1 MCDRESHGLLHHI
14 SSLGSFSVLV
24 CGSFQAQLHQTQHPP
39 PPPPWM
45 GFGSVCDGHCNGL
58 CPTAAPEMDGQLKT
72 ERRRSRSLWSAR
84 TPPNM
89 QREFSVHLFAM
100 SARERG
106 ENPLLLWAL
115 LISHSRTR
123 KHAKRTRSLHS
134 RLLQKQMLASKKYWF
149 FMLLLLAENW
159 AEVSTNDHLLCRDSY
174 TKTTNMCC
182 PPAPSPSPSPLEVRS
197 HQPSKR
203 NSHTCLILWFFFFFW
218 SQMRK
223 CFHVFWQ
230 ISRAHEY
237 PHNTYL
243 GMKTTTSVSKCI
255 YS

>member
-182 PPAPSPSPSPLEVRS
+182 PPFSSPLSSWGQISSAFQKKLS
-197 HQPSKR
+197 HLF
-203 NSHTCLILWFFFFFW
+203 NLVGFFFLLE
-218 SQMRK
+218 SNEE
-223 CFHVFWQ
+223 VF
-230 ISRAHEY
+230 S
-237 PHNTYL
+237 
-243 GMKTTTSVSKCI
+243 CI
-255 YS
+255 LTN